1 VSTADRVLAVLAD
14 VVETDEVRQN
24 LDLPLYEL
32 QMLDSLGTVHLMVAF
47 SEEFGLEISPAEFER
62 DEWATPGK
70 IVEYV
75 ESKVRH

>member
-1 VSTADRVLAVLAD
+1 M
-14 VVETDEVRQN
+14 
-24 LDLPLYEL
+24 YEL